1 MEMLNTTEAG
11 LDLLTTDEAASIFDV
26 GNATIPPTG
35 SSDVISGSGMS
46 ADVWLKKVSM
56 ISTPILVVMGKFI

>member
-26 GNATIPPTG
+26 GNATVPPTG